1 MGPWQVRQARKAA
14 HPYHC
19 GLVVPG
25 QSCLSA
31 LLLFGAGLALL
42 IIAAELVVR
51 HGSVLALALGVSP
64 LVLGLT
70 IVSIGTSAPELA
82 VGITA
87 SLGGSGGL
95 AVGNI
100 AGTNLV
106 NILLILGLSALL
118 KPLPLHSRTIRMDL
132 PMMVCAALLMTAL
145 AWDGALSARDGLLML
160 LAAVAY
166 TTLIILFSRKEP
178 GVIKAE
184 YAQMYGVEGARTPG
198 PVKTRMGVNSLG
210 LAAGIVLSVVGAD
223 LLVDGAVAMARAWG
237 MGEAVIGLT
246 VVAIG
251 TSAPEL
257 VTTIVGTLRN
267 ERDVA
272 VGNLLGSSI
281 YNLLV
286 ILGIPS
292 LIAPGGIPVERDL
305 LLFDIPLMTAV
316 SLLCIPVF
324 ITGRKVSRLEGGS
337 FVALYL
343 AYLAFLLLR

>member
-1 MGPWQVRQARKAA
+1 
-14 HPYHC
+14 
-19 GLVVPG
+19 
-25 QSCLSA
+25 

-42 IIAAELVVR
+42 IFAAELIVR
-51 HGSVLALALGVSP
+51 HGSSLALALGMSP

-70 IVSIGTSAPELA
+70 IVAIGTSAPELA

-87 SLGGSGGL
+87 SLGGSGAL

-118 KPLPLHSRTIRMDL
+118 RPLALHSRTLRMDL
-132 PMMVCAALLMTAL
+132 PMMVVAALLMTAL
-145 AWDGALSARDGLLML
+145 AWDGVLSMRDGITML
-160 LAAVAY
+160 LVAVVY
-166 TTLIILFSRKEP
+166 TAVIIRQGRRATPAVRKEFR
-178 GVIKAE
+178 E
-184 YAQMYGVEGARTPG
+184 MYGPDGARTPG
-198 PVKTRMGVNSLG
+198 TDESHKLINALY
-210 LAAGIVLSVVGAD
+210 LAAGLALSVLGAHWLVG
-223 LLVDGAVAMARAWG
+223 GAVEMARSLG
-237 MGEAVIGLT
+237 MGEAIIGLT
-246 VVAIG
+246 IVAIG

-281 YNLLV
+281 YNILV

-316 SLLCIPVF
+316 ALLCVPVF
-324 ITGRKVSRLEGGS
+324 ISGRDVSRVEGGS

-343 AYLAFLLLR
+343 GYLAWLLLLR

>member
-1 MGPWQVRQARKAA
+1 M
-14 HPYHC
+14 
-19 GLVVPG
+19 
-25 QSCLSA
+25 SA

-42 IIAAELVVR
+42 IVAAELVVR
-51 HGSVLALALGVSP
+51 HGSALALALGVSP

-70 IVSIGTSAPELA
+70 IVSVGTSAPELA

-87 SLGGSGGL
+87 SVAGSGGL

-118 KPLPLHSRTIRMDL
+118 RPLPLHSRTIRMDL
-132 PMMVCAALLMTAL
+132 PMMVAAALLMTAL
-145 AWDGALSARDGLLML
+145 AWNGVLSARDGLVML

-166 TTLIILFSRKEP
+166 TTLIIVCSRKEP
-178 GVIKAE
+178 GVVKAE
-184 YAQMYGVEGARTPG
+184 YAQMFGTEGARTPG
-198 PVKTRMGVNSLG
+198 ASKSRMGINALC
-210 LAAGIVLSVVGAD
+210 LAAGIGLSVLGANW
-223 LLVDGAVAMARAWG
+223 LVDGAVEMARAWG
-237 MGEAVIGLT
+237 MGEAIIGLT

-267 ERDVA
+267 DRDVA

-316 SLLCIPVF
+316 SVLCIPVF
-324 ITGRKVSRLEGGS
+324 ISGRMVSRLEGGS
-337 FVALYL
+337 FVALYV

>member
-1 MGPWQVRQARKAA
+1 MSP
-14 HPYHC
+14 
-19 GLVVPG
+19 
-25 QSCLSA
+25 

-42 IIAAELVVR
+42 ILAAELIVR
-51 HGSVLALALGVSP
+51 HGSSLALALGVNP

-70 IVSIGTSAPELA
+70 IVAVGTSAPELA

-87 SLGGSGGL
+87 SLGGSGAL

-118 KPLPLHSRTIRMDL
+118 RPLPLHQRTLRMDL
-132 PMMVCAALLMTAL
+132 PMMLVAALLMTAL
-145 AWDGALSARDGLLML
+145 AWDGLLSPGNGLVML
-160 LAAVAY
+160 LVAVAY
-166 TTLIILFSRKEP
+166 TTVIIRQSRREPRSVKKEF
-178 GVIKAE
+178 
-184 YAQMYGVEGARTPG
+184 AQMYGREGARLPDTNES
-198 PVKTRMGVNSLG
+198 RMGINSLFLAVG
-210 LAAGIVLSVVGAD
+210 LGLSVLGAD
-223 LLVDGAVAMARAWG
+223 WLVDAAVEMARAFG

-246 VVAIG
+246 IVAIG

-281 YNLLV
+281 YNILA

-316 SLLCIPVF
+316 AVLCIPVF
-324 ITGRKVSRLEGGS
+324 ISGRNVSRVEGGS
-337 FVALYL
+337 FVTLYL
-343 AYLAFLLLR
+343 GYLVFLLVR

>member
-1 MGPWQVRQARKAA
+1 
-14 HPYHC
+14 
-19 GLVVPG
+19 
-25 QSCLSA
+25 LSA

-42 IIAAELVVR
+42 IFAAELIVR
-51 HGSVLALALGVSP
+51 HGSSLALALGMNP

-70 IVSIGTSAPELA
+70 IVAIGTSAPELA

-87 SLGGSGGL
+87 SLGGSGAL

-118 KPLPLHSRTIRMDL
+118 RPLPLHLRTIRVDL
-132 PMMVCAALLMTAL
+132 PMMVVAALLMTAL
-145 AWDGALSARDGLLML
+145 AWDGVLSLRDGITML
-160 LAAVAY
+160 LVAAAY
-166 TTLIILFSRKEP
+166 TTVLIRQSRGEGARVKKEFREMFGP
-178 GVIKAE
+178 
-184 YAQMYGVEGARTPG
+184 EGARTPG
-198 PVKTRMGVNSLG
+198 TDESHMGINALY
-210 LAAGIVLSVVGAD
+210 LAAGLALSVLGAHWLVGAA
-223 LLVDGAVAMARAWG
+223 VDMARSFG

-246 VVAIG
+246 IVAIG

-281 YNLLV
+281 YNILV

-292 LIAPGGIPVERDL
+292 LIAPGGIPVEREL

-316 SLLCIPVF
+316 ALLCIPVF
-324 ITGRKVSRLEGGS
+324 ISGRDVSRVEGGS

-343 AYLAFLLLR
+343 GYLAYLLLLR

>member
-1 MGPWQVRQARKAA
+1 
-14 HPYHC
+14 
-19 GLVVPG
+19 
-25 QSCLSA
+25 LSA

-42 IIAAELVVR
+42 IFAAELIVR
-51 HGSVLALALGVSP
+51 HGSSLALALGMSP

-70 IVSIGTSAPELA
+70 IVAVGTSAPELA

-87 SLGGSGGL
+87 SLGGSGAL

-106 NILLILGLSALL
+106 NILLILGLSALMR
-118 KPLPLHSRTIRMDL
+118 PLALHSRTIRVDL
-132 PMMVCAALLMTAL
+132 PMMVAAALLMTAL
-145 AWDGALSARDGLLML
+145 AWDGVLSLRDGITML

-166 TTLIILFSRKEP
+166 TTYIIWQSRAATGTVRKEFAAMFGP
-178 GVIKAE
+178 
-184 YAQMYGVEGARTPG
+184 EGARTPG
-198 PVKTRMGVNSLG
+198 TDESHKGINALYLAAGLALSVLGAHWLVGGAVEMARSLG
-210 LAAGIVLSVVGAD
+210 L
-223 LLVDGAVAMARAWG
+223 
-237 MGEAVIGLT
+237 GEAIIGLT
-246 VVAIG
+246 IVAIG

-281 YNLLV
+281 YNILV

-292 LIAPGGIPVERDL
+292 LIAPGGIAVDRDL

-316 SLLCIPVF
+316 ALLCIPVF
-324 ITGRKVSRLEGGS
+324 ISGRDVSRVEGGS

-343 AYLAFLLLR
+343 AYLAFVLLR